1 MTYPIQKLWDLFDIT
16 SSKRVFKSE
25 WKNKW
30 VPFYRAREIVKLAK
44 DWFVD
49 NDLFITEEMFEE
61 YSNKYWIPKEWDIM
75 VTWVWTLGVC
85 YLVKEKDKF
94 YFKDWNIIWL
104 KQIWIDVDSRYIE
117 YWFQS
122 EIIKMQVNQTTWTS
136 VWTYTIVRAKNT
148 KIPIP
153 PLPTQ
158 KRIVQKLDSSFEKID
173 KSIEITKKN
182 LENLEQLNKSVLEEV
197 FRECEYDIKNI
208 DDISH
213 NVQYWYTWKTIEKWN
228 YKYLRITDIQDNNII
243 WDNVPYVDIT
253 ENEANKYKLNK
264 WDIVFARTWAT
275 VWKSCLIDEVW
286 VGNVFASYLI
296 RIIWKQNLVNP
307 KFMQYFFY
315 SKNYWEQIGFDV
327 VWAAQPNFNW
337 TKLKQVKI
345 PLPLLPKQKEI
356 VTYLDK
362 IFEKNKSLK
371 SEYERKLKDLEEL
384 KQSLLKEAFEW
395 RLVKE

>member
-1 MTYPIQKLWDLFDIT
+1 MPYPIKKLWEIT
-16 SSKRVFKSE
+16 ILITKWSTPTSYWFKYLNSWVSFIKIENISNWKIIKDSIHCFISEEANIFQKRSIL
-25 WKNKW
+25 N
-30 VPFYRAREIVKLAK
+30 
-44 DWFVD
+44 
-49 NDLFITEEMFEE
+49 
-61 YSNKYWIPKEWDIM
+61 EWDLLISIA
-75 VTWVWTLGVC
+75 WTIWTVAVVNNNILPANTNQALAIVRWYNQYTTSN
-85 YLVKEKDKF
+85 YLQFVLSSNLSKDFKDKAR
-94 YFKDWNIIWL
+94 WGALQNISL
-104 KQIWIDVDSRYIE
+104 ED
-117 YWFQS
+117 
-122 EIIKMQVNQTTWTS
+122 IKN
-136 VWTYTIVRAKNT
+136 
-148 KIPIP
+148 IPIPLP

-158 KRIVQKLDSSFEKID
+158 KLIVQKLDESFEKID

-197 FRECEYDIKNI
+197 FKKWEYDIKTI

-243 WDNVPYVDIT
+243 WANVPYVDIT
-253 ENEANKYKLNK
+253 EKESNKYKLNK

-307 KFMQYFFY
+307 NFMQYFFY
-315 SKNYWEQIGFDV
+315 SKNYWEQIWLDV

-345 PLPLLPKQKEI
+345 PLPPLPKQKEI
-356 VTYLDK
+356 VTYLDQ

-395 RLVKE
+395 KLVKE